1 MRRLAL
7 RSLLILTLLLTSVL
21 LTPLRAGADPGVTIT
36 VGPQATLLDPTLVR
50 VPVQITCDAME
61 VATNQGS
68 AELRQAVSK
77 QLIAHGTGWEES
89 QILCDGQ
96 PHPNSYL
103 IWADPSG
110 PPFTKG
116 TATVS
121 ISAFL
126 CDATFACQSGSSGIQ
141 STRLSR
147 G

>member
-7 RSLLILTLLLTSVL
+7 RSLLILTLLPLSVL
-21 LTPLRAGADPGVTIT
+21 LTPLPAGADPGVTIT
-36 VGPQATLLDPTLVR
+36 VGASGTLLDPTLVR
-50 VPVQITCDAME
+50 IPVQITCDPME

-77 QLIAHGTGWEES
+77 RLIAHGTGFEES
-89 QILCDGQ
+89 QIVCDGV

-116 TATVS
+116 NATVS

-126 CDATFACQSGSSGIQ
+126 CDATFVCQSGSSGIQ
-141 STRLSR
+141 TVQLRKP
-147 G
+147 